1 MFVQLWLRH
10 HNAVLSRY
18 FAPLT
23 NFAGSDE
30 GFIVLTKTDA

>member
-1 MFVQLWLRH
+1 MRLWLRH

-30 GFIVLTKTDA
+30 GFIVLTETDA